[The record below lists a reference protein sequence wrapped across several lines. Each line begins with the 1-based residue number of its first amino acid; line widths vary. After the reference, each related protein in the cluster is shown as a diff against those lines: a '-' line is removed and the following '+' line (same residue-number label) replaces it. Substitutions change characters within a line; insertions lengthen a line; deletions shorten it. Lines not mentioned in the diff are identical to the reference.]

1 MLRLQNIHFCPLCIE
16 LSWCIII
23 IIIIIICSR
32 VLCQGQTRKA
42 AAHVSFLHDM
52 MKKPYT
58 RLQDTLQ
65 KNLHTLIDN
74 LLALDTE
81 TLPLLST
88 INGPLHHH
96 ITQTHTL
103 LWWNR
108 VTTKQTWA
116 HFKICVYYKPC
127 TTIPSISSISADFCH
142 SKLAPQLLLDA
153 SLFFSTKS
161 WVLYSTLQGASVP
174 FLWFEVFKCEM
185 CEH

>member
-1 MLRLQNIHFCPLCIE
+1 MYIFSIYFFFIKLLKYGFQQTDKGYWWKVLRFLSLIWHLSCQNLGNNDPLKRWTQMLRLQNIHFCPLCIE
-16 LSWCIII
+16 LSWCII

-88 INGPLHHH
+88 VNGPLHHN

-103 LWWNR
+103 LW
-108 VTTKQTWA
+108 
-116 HFKICVYYKPC
+116 C
-127 TTIPSISSISADFCH
+127 T
-142 SKLAPQLLLDA
+142 
-153 SLFFSTKS
+153 
-161 WVLYSTLQGASVP
+161 
-174 FLWFEVFKCEM
+174 E
-185 CEH
+185 